1 MVTTPGRIRCNEV
14 RTGGVRSVS
23 LVAQHKLRFHD
34 TALVFPYLCHR
45 ESRLQSRAE
54 DLWTMKTWD
63 GVVIAEWKE
72 TGNAVGGAQEDVEDE
87 ETILPYHAPPAAT
100 LVEEQPAFRT
110 YLLASAKPDSNEP

>member
-1 MVTTPGRIRCNEV
+1 MINTPGRIRRNEF

-23 LVAQHKLRFHD
+23 LVAQHKLHSHD
-34 TALVFPYLCHR
+34 AAPVFLCVCHR

-63 GVVIAEWKE
+63 GGIIAERKE
-72 TGNAVGGAQEDVEDE
+72 EEDAMGGAEEDVEDE
-87 ETILPYHAPPAAT
+87 ETILSYHPPPAAT
-100 LVEEQPAFRT
+100 LVEEDPAFRT